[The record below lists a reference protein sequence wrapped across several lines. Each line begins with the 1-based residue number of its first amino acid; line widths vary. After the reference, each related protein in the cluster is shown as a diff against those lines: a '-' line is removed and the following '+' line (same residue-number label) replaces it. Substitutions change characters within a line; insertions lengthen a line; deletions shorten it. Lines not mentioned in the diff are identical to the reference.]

1 MFQPHKFSLTTTT
14 DLLAQTEDRIDL
26 RSLRNRN
33 CSLTAPLTEIID
45 RKALEH
51 AGRVSNEEG
60 ALVVRDGDDQGAAE
74 ADHEVRHG
82 EAEDENVHGLEEG
95 RVPQHH
101 GYDEAVVEDRQQR
114 VDEHKEGDDA
124 VAHPGEDGGRCSHQ
138 CLGVDGRRMRAGAP
152 RRAVAVHGAKMKSSF
167 GDRPETVCSAR
178 DTASSSLSF
187 VIPHRTTPLLLFSQD
202 VRLCTCLMEKAPNA
216 IWEIAP

>member
-1 MFQPHKFSLTTTT
+1 MSVSTSQVFCDNNNRPPGSDRRQNWSLQNT
-14 DLLAQTEDRIDL
+14 
-26 RSLRNRN
+26 N

-60 ALVVRDGDDQGAAE
+60 ALVVGDGDDQGAAE

-101 GYDEAVVEDRQQR
+101 GYDEAIVEDRQQR
-114 VDEHKEGDDA
+114 VDEHEEGDDA
-124 VAHPGEDGGRCSHQ
+124 VAHPGEDGGRRSH
-138 CLGVDGRRMRAGAP
+138 
-152 RRAVAVHGAKMKSSF
+152 
-167 GDRPETVCSAR
+167 
-178 DTASSSLSF
+178 
-187 VIPHRTTPLLLFSQD
+187 
-202 VRLCTCLMEKAPNA
+202 
-216 IWEIAP
+216 